1 MIYTNKFVNFL
12 SLIITSIIFFS
23 SYLFIFKNNN
33 NPINEMYGII
43 SNIESEIEKNN
54 KKENLHLKNSEQN
67 NKKQGDYNTD
77 LGNLDLGNWY
87 IEIPI
92 ISLKAPI
99 AEGTSLDILSK
110 KIGHFEETAIELG
123 NIGLAAHNRGYEFSF
138 FKDLYKLKN
147 GDEII
152 YTHEDFKKKYIVEK
166 NIIIKNSD
174 WNNLALSEDNK
185 ITLITCVEN
194 EPDYRRCVQAEEIE
208 Y

>member
-67 NKKQGDYNTD
+67 NKQQGYYNTD
-77 LGNLDLGNWY
+77 LGNLDFGNWY

-152 YTHEDFKKKYIVEK
+152 YTHEDFKKKYIVEN

>member
-1 MIYTNKFVNFL
+1 MIYTNKFINFL
-12 SLIITSIIFFS
+12 SLIITLIIFFS
-23 SYLFIFKNNN
+23 LYPFIYKNNN
-33 NPINEMYGII
+33 NPIDEVYGII
-43 SNIESEIEKNN
+43 SNIESNIEKSN
-54 KKENLHLKNSEQN
+54 KKEGIKPKDQN
-67 NKKQGDYNTD
+67 NESQKEKNET
-77 LGNLDLGNWY
+77 LSNLNLGNWY

-152 YTHEDFKKKYIVEK
+152 YTHENYKKTYIVEK
-166 NIIIKNSD
+166 NIIIKSSD
-174 WNNLALSEDNK
+174 WNNLEPSEDNK

-194 EPDYRRCVQAEEIE
+194 EPNFRRCVQAEEIVF
-208 Y
+208 

>member
-1 MIYTNKFVNFL
+1 MIYTNKFINFL
-12 SLIITSIIFFS
+12 SLIITIIIFFS
-23 SYLFIFKNNN
+23 LYPFIFKNNS
-33 NPINEMYGII
+33 NPVNEVYGII
-43 SNIESEIEKNN
+43 SNIESEIKNN
-54 KKENLHLKNSEQN
+54 NQHDSIQTKNQEEKKDN
-67 NKKQGDYNTD
+67 NEDVSNI
-77 LGNLDLGNWY
+77 DLGNWY

-99 AEGTSLDILSK
+99 SEGTSLDILSK
-110 KIGHFEETAIELG
+110 KVGHFEETAIELG

-152 YTHEDFKKKYIVEK
+152 YIHDNFKKKYIVEK

-174 WNNLALSEDNK
+174 WSNLEASEDNK

-194 EPDYRRCVQAEEIE
+194 EPNFRRCVQAEEIV

>member
-1 MIYTNKFVNFL
+1 MIYTNKFINFL
-12 SLIITSIIFFS
+12 SLIITLIIFFS
-23 SYLFIFKNNN
+23 LYPFIYKNNN
-33 NPINEMYGII
+33 NPIDEVYGII
-43 SNIESEIEKNN
+43 SNIESNIEKSN
-54 KKENLHLKNSEQN
+54 KKEGIKPKDQN
-67 NKKQGDYNTD
+67 NESQKEKNET
-77 LGNLDLGNWY
+77 LSNLNLGNWY

-99 AEGTSLDILSK
+99 SEGTSLDILSK

-152 YTHEDFKKKYIVEK
+152 YTHENYKKTYIVEK
-166 NIIIKNSD
+166 NIIIKSSD
-174 WNNLALSEDNK
+174 WNNLEPSEDNK

-194 EPDYRRCVQAEEIE
+194 EPNFRRCVQAEEIVF
-208 Y
+208 

>member
-110 KIGHFEETAIELG
+110 KVGHFEETAIELG

-138 FKDLYKLKN
+138 FNDLYKLKN

-152 YTHEDFKKKYIVEK
+152 YTHEDFKKKYIVE
-166 NIIIKNSD
+166 
-174 WNNLALSEDNK
+174 
-185 ITLITCVEN
+185 
-194 EPDYRRCVQAEEIE
+194 
-208 Y
+208 

>member
-1 MIYTNKFVNFL
+1 MIYTNKFINFL
-12 SLIITSIIFFS
+12 SLIITIIVFFS
-23 SYLFIFKNNN
+23 FYIFIFKNNN
-33 NPINEMYGII
+33 NPIGEVYGII
-43 SNIESEIEKNN
+43 SNIETDIEKNKN
-54 KKENLHLKNSEQN
+54 QENIQPYKLDQN
-67 NKKQGDYNTD
+67 NESEKDNNED
-77 LGNLDLGNWY
+77 VSNIDLGNWY

-110 KIGHFEETAIELG
+110 KVGHFEETAIELG

-147 GDEII
+147 GDEVI
-152 YTHEDFKKKYIVEK
+152 YTHENYKKTYIVEK

-174 WNNLALSEDNK
+174 WSNLAPAEDNI

-194 EPDYRRCVQAEEIE
+194 EPNYRRCVQAEEIV

>member
-110 KIGHFEETAIELG
+110 KIGHFGETAIELG

>member
-1 MIYTNKFVNFL
+1 MIYTNKFINFL
-12 SLIITSIIFFS
+12 SLIITIIIFFS
-23 SYLFIFKNNN
+23 LYIFIFKNNN
-33 NPINEMYGII
+33 NPISEIYGII
-43 SNIESEIEKNN
+43 SDIETDIEKNKN
-54 KKENLHLKNSEQN
+54 QENIQPYKLDQN
-67 NKKQGDYNTD
+67 NESEKDNNED
-77 LGNLDLGNWY
+77 VSNIDLGNWY

-92 ISLKAPI
+92 ISLQAPI

-110 KIGHFEETAIELG
+110 KVGHFEETAIELG

-152 YTHEDFKKKYIVEK
+152 YTHDNYKKTYIVEK

-174 WNNLALSEDNK
+174 WSNLVPSEDNK

-194 EPDYRRCVQAEEIE
+194 EPNYRRCVQAEEIVF
-208 Y
+208 

>member
-1 MIYTNKFVNFL
+1 MIYTNKFINFL
-12 SLIITSIIFFS
+12 SLIITLIIFFS
-23 SYLFIFKNNN
+23 LYPFIYKNNN
-33 NPINEMYGII
+33 NPIDEVYGII
-43 SNIESEIEKNN
+43 SNIESNIEKSN
-54 KKENLHLKNSEQN
+54 KKEGIKPKDQN
-67 NKKQGDYNTD
+67 NESQKEKNET
-77 LGNLDLGNWY
+77 LSNLNLGNWY

-152 YTHEDFKKKYIVEK
+152 YTHENYKKTYIVEK
-166 NIIIKNSD
+166 NIIIKSSD
-174 WNNLALSEDNK
+174 WNNLEPSENNK

-194 EPDYRRCVQAEEIE
+194 EPNFRRCVQAEEIVF
-208 Y
+208 